1 VTDILSDEFAAQAAA
16 AGNRARLDLLARGIP
31 VFYRDPITKVELM
44 EMPDGRRF
52 EIRYIP
58 NAPAERNYEVI
69 RQIAAP
75 AA

>member
-1 VTDILSDEFAAQAAA
+1 MDIFSDEFAAQAFE

-31 VFYRDPITKVELM
+31 VFYRDSVSKLEIM
-44 EMPDGRRF
+44 ERPDGRRF

-58 NAPAERNYEVI
+58 NSPGEQNYEII
-69 RQIAAP
+69 REIVAP